1 MLYRE
6 IICCL
11 FWDPPKKLI
20 HALCGQNVEFRSREN
35 NLDLKGCLWIGLRE
49 IILIIFEEEHCWQRQ
64 AVSSSGAVV
73 PLIYAA
79 HWPLKNI
86 NTCVRK

>member
-11 FWDPPKKLI
+11 FWDPHKHI
-20 HALCGQNVEFRSREN
+20 HTLCGQNVEFCSREN
-35 NLDLKGCLWIGLRE
+35 NLDSKGHFWIGLSE
-49 IILIIFEEEHCWQRQ
+49 SILIVFEEEHCWQRQ